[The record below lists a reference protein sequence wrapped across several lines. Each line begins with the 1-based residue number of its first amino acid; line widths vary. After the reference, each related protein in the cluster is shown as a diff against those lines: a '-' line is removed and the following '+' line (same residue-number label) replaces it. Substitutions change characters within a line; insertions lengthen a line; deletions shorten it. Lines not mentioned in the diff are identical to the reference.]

1 MQSFHTS
8 LKPEPSMQQ
17 VPAAWRQ
24 PSVMFKTDALNITD
38 GLEAAIRYVQS
49 IGFDKIQERELLLTR
64 RAFDGLTS
72 IPHVTVLG
80 SKNPEEHTGILSFTV
95 DQVHPHDVSAVLESD
110 GIAVRAGHHCAQPL
124 LTFLGVRSAT
134 RASLM
139 FYNTEE
145 EVDTFLK
152 SVSTI
157 RRRMGYGE

>member
-1 MQSFHTS
+1 M
-8 LKPEPSMQQ
+8 
-17 VPAAWRQ
+17 
-24 PSVMFKTDALNITD
+24 
-38 GLEAAIRYVQS
+38 
-49 IGFDKIQERELLLTR
+49 
-64 RAFDGLTS
+64 TS

-145 EVDTFLK
+145 EVDAFLK

>member
-1 MQSFHTS
+1 M
-8 LKPEPSMQQ
+8 
-17 VPAAWRQ
+17 
-24 PSVMFKTDALNITD
+24 
-38 GLEAAIRYVQS
+38 
-49 IGFDKIQERELLLTR
+49 
-64 RAFDGLTS
+64 
-72 IPHVTVLG
+72 
-80 SKNPEEHTGILSFTV
+80 
-95 DQVHPHDVSAVLESD
+95 SAVLESD